1 MSVVMTK
8 WSLRFLENAVQEILK
23 LVLSGLFVSLSLHWG
38 QHNVDIVYLLKLTWA
53 YGSAWDLLIVHCWHN
68 SADFALERTMAIS
81 N

>member
-1 MSVVMTK
+1 MVAK

-38 QHNVDIVYLLKLTWA
+38 QHNVDIVYLLKLAWA